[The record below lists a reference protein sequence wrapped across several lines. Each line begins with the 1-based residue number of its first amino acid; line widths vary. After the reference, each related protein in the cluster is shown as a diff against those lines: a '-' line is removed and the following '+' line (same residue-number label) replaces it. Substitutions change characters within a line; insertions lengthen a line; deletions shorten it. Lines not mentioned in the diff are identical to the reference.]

1 MIFKSI
7 LKLTLVTLFLSA
19 CSSGSSQS
27 DSPAIYDMSANETI
41 VVDVDYRALKILDLD
56 QMTDLM
62 YGKVNEYKKTNN
74 IQALKEG
81 ALIAYSRPDEDG
93 LIDKIMS
100 IVKVPLEDA
109 GEWQNTVQQMVSQST
124 EAVQNKDGRTKAIQQ
139 VTASVVLE
147 NILAE
152 LRPEFVKQ
160 YETGG
165 FETLIVEKIAN
176 ANLKYTK
183 EALNEKKLNQ
193 MRVGLSPSKVAQNL
207 ISIKNKK
214 IKEDK
219 EKAEKEASKLPEN
232 S

>member
-27 DSPAIYDMSANETI
+27 DSPAIYDMSANEAI
-41 VVDVDYRALKILDLD
+41 SVDVDYRALKILDLD

-62 YGKVNEYKKTNN
+62 YGKINEYKKTNN

-93 LIDKIMS
+93 LIDKIIS